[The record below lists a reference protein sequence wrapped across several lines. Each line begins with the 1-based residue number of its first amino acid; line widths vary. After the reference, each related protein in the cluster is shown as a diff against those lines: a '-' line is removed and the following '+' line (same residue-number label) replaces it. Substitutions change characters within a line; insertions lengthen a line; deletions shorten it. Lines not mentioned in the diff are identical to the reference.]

1 MRDGLVII
9 PTYNER
15 DNIRKIL
22 EAVMA
27 LGSVFDVLVVDDG
40 SPDGTAEVARS
51 VMASF
56 PDRIFLMEREGKSGL
71 GTAYIAGFR
80 WGLARHYD
88 LFFEM
93 DADFSHNP
101 KDLLRL
107 REPVARGEA
116 DVTVGS
122 RYVKGGELENW
133 PVDRIMLSR
142 GASFYVQ
149 LITWMPVHDPTA
161 GFICYHRRVLETI
174 DLDQIRFVGYA
185 FQIEMKF
192 ASWTL
197 GFRIR
202 EVPILFADRVEGV
215 SKMSKSIVREAI
227 GGVIEMK
234 WRSMFRS
241 YQHV

>member
-1 MRDGLVII
+1 
-9 PTYNER
+9 
-15 DNIRKIL
+15 
-22 EAVMA
+22 MA

-241 YQHV
+241 YQHA